1 MRRGDGTVQRLHNHM
16 DMSTSLTADATGAPD
31 STSKFGGDRRST
43 SRISGGGLGAGGL
56 RALGPR
62 SVSVNMSGPRT
73 MDDFLDGMPISW
85 HQIKLILIL
94 GIANR
99 CVVHMRQ
106 GHGGG
111 RGLRVTLFGASR
123 LAVRR
128 GAERAGGRRDGGGA
142 PVATSQNP
150 KTPFI

>member
-1 MRRGDGTVQRLHNHM
+1 MRRGDGTVQRQHNHM
-16 DMSTSLTADATGAPD
+16 DMSTSLTADAAGASDP
-31 STSKFGGDRRST
+31 TSKFGDGRRST
-43 SRISGGGLGAGGL
+43 SRISGGGFGAGGL

-62 SVSVNMSGPRT
+62 SVSVNASGPRT

-99 CVVHMRQ
+99 CVLYTCVR

-111 RGLRVTLFGASR
+111 GAAEGDS
-123 LAVRR
+123 LA
-128 GAERAGGRRDGGGA
+128 AWIAA
-142 PVATSQNP
+142 C
-150 KTPFI
+150 